1 MLNVN
6 IITVGKLKESYLR
19 DACAEY
25 AKRLNG
31 YCKLNITEIPESKLP
46 DAPSEKEI
54 NIALSNEGKAIS
66 NLLTENNS
74 YNIVMCIEGKQM
86 PSEKLAEMIG
96 RIPVEGKS
104 RLNFVI
110 GSSFGISEEIKK
122 LADLRLSMSEMTFPH
137 QLARVML
144 LEQLYR
150 SFQIINGGK
159 YHK

>member
-25 AKRLNG
+25 VKRLGG
-31 YCKLNITEIPESKLP
+31 YCKLTVTELTESKLP
-46 DAPSEKEI
+46 DDPSEKEI
-54 NIALSNEGKAIS
+54 NIALSNEGKAIGNFLS
-66 NLLTENNS
+66 ENNS

-86 PSEKLAEMIG
+86 PSEKLAEKISQ
-96 RIPVEGKS
+96 VSVDGKS

-110 GSSFGISEEIKK
+110 GSSFGIAEEIKK

-150 SFQIINGGK
+150 SFHILNGGK

>member
-1 MLNVN
+1 MLNIN
-6 IITVGKLKESYLR
+6 IITVGKLKEAYLR

-25 AKRLNG
+25 AKRLG
-31 YCKLNITEIPESKLP
+31 GFCKLTVTEIPESKLP
-46 DAPSEKEI
+46 DDPSETEI
-54 NIALSNEGKAIS
+54 KNALSNEGKAIREKIS
-66 NLLTENNS
+66 EKNS

-86 PSEKLAEMIG
+86 PSERLAEMIE
-96 RIPVEGKS
+96 RVSVEGKS

-110 GSSFGISEEIKK
+110 GSSFGIAEEIKK

>member
-6 IITVGKLKESYLR
+6 IITVGKLKEAYLR

-25 AKRLNG
+25 AKRLG
-31 YCKLNITEIPESKLP
+31 GFCKLTITELPESKLP
-46 DAPSEKEI
+46 DDPSGKEI
-54 NIALSNEGKAIS
+54 DIALSNEGKAIAEKIS
-66 NLLTENNS
+66 GNNS
-74 YNIVMCIEGKQM
+74 YNIIMCIEGKQM
-86 PSEKLAEMIG
+86 SSEKLAEKIG
-96 RIPVEGKS
+96 QVSVEGKS
-104 RLNFVI
+104 RINFVI

>member
-1 MLNVN
+1 MLGVN
-6 IITVGKLKESYLR
+6 IIAIGKLKEAYLR

-25 AKRLNG
+25 AKRLG
-31 YCKLNITEIPESKLP
+31 GFCKMKITEIPESKLP
-46 DAPSEKEI
+46 DDPSEKEI
-54 NIALSNEGKAIS
+54 DIALSNEGKEIEKKIS
-66 NLLTENNS
+66 ENNS

-86 PSEKLAEMIG
+86 PSERLAEKIEQ
-96 RIPVEGKS
+96 VSLEGKS
-104 RLNFVI
+104 KINFVI

-150 SFQIINGGK
+150 SFQILGGGK

>member
-6 IITVGKLKESYLR
+6 IITVGKLKEAYLR

-25 AKRLNG
+25 TKRLG
-31 YCKLNITEIPESKLP
+31 GFCKLNITELPESKLS
-46 DAPSEKEI
+46 DSPSEKEI
-54 NIALSNEGKAIS
+54 QNALSIEGKAIAAMLS
-66 NLLTENNS
+66 EKNS
-74 YNIVMCIEGKQM
+74 YNISMCIEGKQM
-86 PSEKLAEMIG
+86 PSEKLAETVG
-96 RIPVEGKS
+96 RISVEGKS

-110 GSSFGISEEIKK
+110 GSSFGISEEVKK

-150 SFQIINGGK
+150 SFQILNGGK

>member
-1 MLNVN
+1 MINVN
-6 IITVGKLKESYLR
+6 IITVGKLKEAYLR

-25 AKRLNG
+25 AKRLG
-31 YCKLNITEIPESKLP
+31 GFCKLNITELPESKLP
-46 DAPSEKEI
+46 DSPSEKEI
-54 NIALSNEGKAIS
+54 GNALSKEGKIIAE
-66 NLLTENNS
+66 LLSENNS
-74 YNIVMCIEGKQM
+74 YNVVMCIEGKQM

-96 RIPVEGKS
+96 RISAEGKS
-104 RLNFVI
+104 RFNFVI
-110 GSSFGISEEIKK
+110 GSSFGISEEVKK

-150 SFQIINGGK
+150 SFQILNGGK

>member
-6 IITVGKLKESYLR
+6 IITVGKLKEAYLR

-25 AKRLNG
+25 AKRLG
-31 YCKLNITEIPESKLP
+31 GFCKLTVTELPESKLP
-46 DAPSEKEI
+46 DDPSEKEI
-54 NIALSNEGKAIS
+54 GIALSKEGKAIKD
-66 NLLTENNS
+66 LLSENNS
-74 YNIVMCIEGKQM
+74 YNVVMCIEGKQM

-96 RIPVEGKS
+96 RVSVEGKS
-104 RLNFVI
+104 KINFVI
-110 GSSFGISEEIKK
+110 GSSFGIAEEIKK

-144 LEQLYR
+144 MEQLYR
-150 SFQIINGGK
+150 SLQILNGGK

>member
-25 AKRLNG
+25 IKRLG
-31 YCKLNITEIPESKLP
+31 GFCKLTVTELPESKLS
-46 DAPSEKEI
+46 DSPSEKEI
-54 NIALSNEGKAIS
+54 DIALSNEGKAIREKIS
-66 NLLTENNS
+66 ENNS

-86 PSEKLAEMIG
+86 PSEKLAEKIE
-96 RIPVEGKS
+96 RVSVEGKS

-110 GSSFGISEEIKK
+110 GSSFGIAEEIKK

-150 SFQIINGGK
+150 SFQILNGGK